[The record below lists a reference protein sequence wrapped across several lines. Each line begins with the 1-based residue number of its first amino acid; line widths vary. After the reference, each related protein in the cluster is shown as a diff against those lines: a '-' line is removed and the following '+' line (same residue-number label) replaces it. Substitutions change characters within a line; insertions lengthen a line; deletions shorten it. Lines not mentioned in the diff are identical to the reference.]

1 MRHHHFP
8 HRCGR
13 WSKKGPAHHGKATGM
28 TQASH
33 RNTRKSGLIKL
44 LWTISTLRP
53 EQVAAVAY
61 FVSQLI
67 KEGQR

>member
-1 MRHHHFP
+1 
-8 HRCGR
+8 
-13 WSKKGPAHHGKATGM
+13 M